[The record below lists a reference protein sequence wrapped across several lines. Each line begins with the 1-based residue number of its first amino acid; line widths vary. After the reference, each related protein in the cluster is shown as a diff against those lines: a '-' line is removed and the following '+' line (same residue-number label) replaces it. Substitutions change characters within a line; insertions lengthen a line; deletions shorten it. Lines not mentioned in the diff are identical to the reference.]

1 MKIVYNGL
9 FLTRPNTGMGQYTAH
24 LFEELPK
31 ALPKAEHVAITPS
44 RVAAAP
50 KGMTVE
56 TLKPARYGV
65 GEGLA
70 LDRWESHDLPY
81 RAVEL
86 GADVVLTPYPTPPA
100 DAEIPVVMTV
110 HDMIPWQIPAYRRS
124 LRSRFKLR
132 RILEGIRQ
140 ADHILTVSKFARDS
154 IVNLAAVEPKR
165 ITVVY
170 DGVGDQ
176 YRQRPSPAAV
186 AKVRRKF
193 KLRRPYVL
201 YLGGYDYRK
210 NVRRLIDAFARSGLG
225 ETRDLV
231 LAGAVTAPPG
241 SLYDDYRQLPEL
253 LKSAGIDSQT
263 QRLGF
268 VDEADK
274 PGLLA
279 GADAFVFPSV
289 AEGFGIPILEALGL
303 GVPVAAGKIPSTREL
318 FPGAVTLFDPA
329 DPSDLA
335 GALKRTADS
344 KSKTRVAKGKALARR
359 YTWPAAAKR
368 VADALRGLNLP

>member
-31 ALPKAEHVAITPS
+31 ALPKAEHIAIAPG
-44 RVAAAP
+44 RVATAP
-50 KGMTVE
+50 PGLAVE
-56 TLKPARYGV
+56 VLKPARYGV

-70 LDRWESHDLPY
+70 LDRWESHDLPQ
-81 RAVEL
+81 RAVDL
-86 GADVVLTPYPTPPA
+86 GADLLLTPYPTPPP
-100 DAEIPVVMTV
+100 DVDIPVVMTV

-124 LRSRFKLR
+124 LRSRLKLR
-132 RILEGIRQ
+132 RIFEGIRQ
-140 ADHILTVSKFARDS
+140 AEQILTVSKFARDS
-154 IVNLAAVEPKR
+154 IVNLAAVDPKQ
-165 ITVVY
+165 ISVVY

-176 YRQRPSPAAV
+176 YRHRPSPAAV
-186 AKVRRKF
+186 AKVRRKL
-193 KLRRPYVL
+193 KLQRPYVL

-210 NVRRLIDAFARSGLG
+210 NVRRLIEAFAQSGLG
-225 ETRDLV
+225 ATHDLA

-253 LKSAGIDSQT
+253 LKTAGIAAQT
-263 QRLGF
+263 KRLGF
-268 VDEADK
+268 IDEADK
-274 PGLLA
+274 PALLA
-279 GADAFVFPSV
+279 GAVAFVFPSV

-335 GALKRTADS
+335 AVLKRTVNSTS
-344 KSKTRVAKGKALARR
+344 KARTAKGKALAKR
-359 YTWPAAAKR
+359 YTWSAAAKR
-368 VADALRGLNLP
+368 AAAVLRDQA